1 MAAQKGKDLLIK
13 IDISGSYTTIAGLRS
28 SSISMNDEQVD
39 ITNKDSAGERVMLAQ
54 AGVRSVSVSGSG
66 VFLDSASETSLKES
80 FGKASFDNY
89 QILVPDFG
97 TFTGAFQLASLE
109 YAGEYNGEATYSITL
124 ESAGAITFAT
134 V

>member
-13 IDISGSYTTIAGLRS
+13 IDISGTYTTIAGLRS

-66 VFLDSASETSLKES
+66 VFLDSASETSLKAS
-80 FGKASFDNY
+80 FGKSTFDNY
-89 QILVPDFG
+89 QILIPDFG